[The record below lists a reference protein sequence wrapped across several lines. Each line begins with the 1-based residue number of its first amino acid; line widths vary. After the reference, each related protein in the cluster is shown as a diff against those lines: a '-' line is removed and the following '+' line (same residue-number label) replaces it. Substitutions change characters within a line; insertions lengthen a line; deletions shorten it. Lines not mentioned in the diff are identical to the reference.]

1 MEQMDQEKYIIRRLA
16 ALPGAGIRIA
26 FEKLRTPSFL
36 VPFSIIMAAGIACA
50 LYIVLA
56 LSDSSIEKAVRTI
69 VTGLIW
75 GGVYSLAALG
85 IVVVYKST
93 RIFNMAHGGILLF
106 LTYFAWWLMSPY
118 DLPPWA
124 ALPILILA
132 AAAFG
137 LGLHWLFFKGMIGH
151 DELKTFLATLM
162 LGFTVLHGLT
172 VLVFEG
178 KQKYMP
184 DFIPEPGFVDQG
196 RINVIGSF
204 NLSWELLVSF
214 IVATCMFLI
223 FVFYFR
229 FTKSGLAMRCVS
241 EDNVISQSLG
251 INVKQIYAIAW
262 IVGCIAAAVGG
273 ILVSRYTAVYS
284 DAGGM
289 GTYVLIRALPIVLLG
304 GLDSIAGAFT
314 AALLIGLTE
323 QVASSYINP
332 HIDQFSSVLPYV
344 LMVSVMIIRP
354 QGLFGM
360 RGIKRI

>member
-1 MEQMDQEKYIIRRLA
+1 MDQMDEQKYIIRRLA
-16 ALPGAGIRIA
+16 ALPGASIRIVL
-26 FEKLRTPSFL
+26 EKTKSRSFL
-36 VPFSIIMAAGIACA
+36 VPF
-50 LYIVLA
+50 LIVLA
-56 LSDSSIEKAVRTI
+56 AVIASSLYITLGLSDASTEKAVRTI

-93 RIFNMAHGGILLF
+93 RIFNMAHGGTLLF
-106 LTYFAWWLMSPY
+106 LTYLAWWLMSPY
-118 DLPPWA
+118 DLPAWA
-124 ALPILILA
+124 ALPILVVA
-132 AAAFG
+132 STAFG
-137 LGLHWLFFKGMIGH
+137 LALHLLFFKGMIGH
-151 DELKTFLATLM
+151 NELKTFLATLM

-184 DFIPEPGFVDQG
+184 EFIPEPGFIDQG
-196 RINVIGSF
+196 KIHVIGNF
-204 NLSWELLVSF
+204 NLNWELLVSF
-214 IVATCMFLI
+214 IVATCMFLV
-223 FVFYFR
+223 FVAYFR
-229 FTKSGLAMRCVS
+229 FTRSGLAMRCVS

-262 IVGCIAAAVGG
+262 IVGCISAAIGG
-273 ILVSRYTAVYS
+273 ILVARYTAVYS

-314 AALLIGLTE
+314 AALLIGLAE
-323 QVASSYINP
+323 SLSSSYVNP
-332 HIDQFSSVLPYV
+332 HIDQFSTVLPYI
-344 LMVSVMIIRP
+344 LMISVMIIRP